1 MAFLHSEPVS
11 EGVGLNCRIA
21 SFLGEK
27 EWGGG
32 KGGVGGGEWRP
43 DGGEAEA
50 ELEGRRY
57 YIIFRN
63 KNTNFF
69 SGQVVRSRS
78 AGCQCQTSLKVY
90 SQN

>member
-32 KGGVGGGEWRP
+32 KGGVGGGVEARWR
-43 DGGEAEA
+43 GGG
-50 ELEGRRY
+50 GRVGR
-57 YIIFRN
+57 
-63 KNTNFF
+63 
-69 SGQVVRSRS
+69 
-78 AGCQCQTSLKVY
+78 
-90 SQN
+90 

>member
-32 KGGVGGGEWRP
+32 KGGVGGGS
-43 DGGEAEA
+43 GGQM
-50 ELEGRRY
+50 EGRRRQSWKVGGITLY
-57 YIIFRN
+57 LEIKIPIFFLARL
-63 KNTNFF
+63 
-69 SGQVVRSRS
+69 SDLVLQDAS
-78 AGCQCQTSLKVY
+78 ARHH
-90 SQN
+90 